1 MKMKNYNLYRRIR
14 RKNKEQ
20 NIFFRGVKPC
30 KSTVYLEEQT
40 IKPNG
45 GILPVEKKEILELEI
60 DLTKTKGLEIKAS
73 DYTYMSLSFGA
84 ARKSD
89 IIIINSKKT
98 KEALQKRYDE
108 EKAKYGTN
116 EEDFNQQIGGYLQ
129 AHINGIDSDTLVTNG
144 VMKINFDELN
154 TEYLKLI
161 KSYSE
166 RKNQP
171 AELDVIIGHAMS
183 EHPTFNIE
191 YIKSLEV

>member
-1 MKMKNYNLYRRIR
+1 MNMQNYMFYHSFNG
-14 RKNKEQ
+14 KKE

-30 KSTVYLEEQT
+30 KSTLYLEEET

-45 GILPVEKKEILELEI
+45 GILPIEKSETLELEI

-98 KEALQKRYDE
+98 KEALRKRYDE
-108 EKAKYGTN
+108 EKAKYSPN

-129 AHINGIDSDTLVTNG
+129 AHINGIDPDTLITNG

-166 RKNQP
+166 RRNTP
-171 AELDVIIGHAMS
+171 AELNVIIGHGMTV
-183 EHPTFNIE
+183 HPTFNIE
-191 YIKSLEV
+191 YIKALEV